1 MKALIY
7 KSTGNFYLAKDENDQ
22 WCQCRIRGKLKIDK
36 SISTTNPVAVGDWVT
51 LSDTVDQE
59 DLSTILNILPRQNYI
74 IRSAINLAFQR
85 HIIAANMD
93 LAILVASLKNPFTS
107 QGFMDR
113 FLVTAEAYHIP
124 ALVVFNKAD
133 TFTGNTLL
141 AWENKKRIMEQAGYP
156 TLTVSGQTGAG
167 IDGLK
172 AVLKDKTT
180 LFCGHSG
187 VGKSTLINRIM
198 PGLDLKTG
206 LVSESN
212 EKGRHTTTFAQ
223 MFDLDFGGRLIDT
236 PGIKELGLVD
246 ISKEELS
253 HYFPEMAERLN
264 DCKFN
269 NCVHNNEPGCA
280 IKKAV
285 AEGAISTER
294 YESYLNLLHN
304 LT

>member
-7 KSTGNFYLAKDENDQ
+7 KSTGNFYQAKDENGR
-22 WCQCRIRGKLKIDK
+22 WCQCRIRGKLKLDK

-51 LSDTVDQE
+51 LADTVDPE
-59 DLSTILNILPRQNYI
+59 GLSTILTILPRQNYI
-74 IRSAINLAFQR
+74 IRSAINLTFQR

-93 LAILVASLKNPFTS
+93 LAVLVASLKNPFTS

-133 TFTGNTLL
+133 MHTGNTLL
-141 AWENKKRIMEQAGYP
+141 AWKNKKRILEQAGYP
-156 TLTVSGQTGAG
+156 TLTVSGQAGEG
-167 IDGLK
+167 IDEIKG
-172 AVLKDKTT
+172 VLKNKTT

-187 VGKSTLINRIM
+187 VGKSTLINKIM

-206 LVSESN
+206 QVSESN

-246 ISKEELS
+246 IKKEELS

-264 DCKFN
+264 DCRFN
-269 NCVHNNEPGCA
+269 NCLHANEPGCA
-280 IKKAV
+280 VKAAV
-285 AEGAISTER
+285 SEGDISTER
-294 YESYLNLLHN
+294 YESYLNLLDS